1 MKYNYSPH
9 FRVTAQ
15 REIEEIYGRA
25 EERYFEL
32 SKREAGQ
39 GGSRGNR
46 PPLCFRGLEENSSIT
61 YNNVKNI
68 TYKGTQAKD
77 IKFIYNNVEN
87 INKEAVEL
95 NNSYHSSSKGFGIG
109 ANTSFGADGKV
120 KGATV
125 NVSANKSNSNKEET
139 IYYNGNFNNVDKIH
153 NNTKNMRLID
163 FNQTSGKHKPRGCK
177 VT

>member
-1 MKYNYSPH
+1 MARH
-9 FRVTAQ
+9 FPQFFQA
-15 REIEEIYGRA
+15 A

-46 PPLCFRGLEENSSIT
+46 PPTIFRGIDENSSIT

-77 IKFIYNNVEN
+77 TKFIYNNIKN

-95 NNSYHSSSKGFGIG
+95 HNTYRTNSKSSGVNTGVTVGYGQKVQTKGNGI
-109 ANTSFGADGKV
+109 SF
-120 KGATV
+120 
-125 NVSANKSNSNKEET
+125 S
-139 IYYNGNFNNVDKIH
+139 I
-153 NNTKNMRLID
+153 
-163 FNQTSGKHKPRGCK
+163 
-177 VT
+177 